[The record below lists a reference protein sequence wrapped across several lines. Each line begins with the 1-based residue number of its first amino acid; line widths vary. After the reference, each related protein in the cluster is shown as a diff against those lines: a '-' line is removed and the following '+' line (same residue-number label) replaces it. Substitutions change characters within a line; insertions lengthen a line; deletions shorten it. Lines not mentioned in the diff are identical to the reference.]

1 MKKTSAENRG
11 AKAPW
16 WFAHAVIA
24 ATIWGVWGALID
36 STARAGF
43 PPEMGYV
50 VWAFTMVPPALFA
63 LARAGWRLE
72 RDRGAILFGG
82 MAGLLGAG
90 GQLILFKV
98 LRLAPAYLVFP
109 IIALSPIVTVALA
122 FTILR
127 ERVVVKD
134 WAGIALALAAGVLLA
149 YGPAEGGTAATGWFV
164 LTLAVFFA
172 WGVQGLVISRA
183 NRRMS
188 AESVFFYMMATGLLL
203 APVALRMV
211 DYEQPMTWGLR
222 GFWAAV
228 GIQSLNAIGA
238 LLLVYAFRYG
248 KAMIVAPLVNAGA
261 PVITV
266 LLSLLIYRAMPN
278 GFNLAGIVIAI
289 VATVLLA
296 WESPPPA
303 ERNERGKS

>member
-1 MKKTSAENRG
+1 MKNSSIDHGGG
-11 AKAPW
+11 ARKSW
-16 WFAHAVIA
+16 WFVHAVVA

-43 PPEMGYV
+43 PAEMGYV
-50 VWAFTMVPPALFA
+50 VWAFTMVPPAVFA
-63 LARAGWRLE
+63 LARAGWRLD

-82 MAGLLGAG
+82 AAGLLGAG

-109 IIALSPIVTVALA
+109 IIALSPIVTVAMA
-122 FTILR
+122 FTLLR
-127 ERVVVKD
+127 ERVAVKD
-134 WAGIALALAAGVLLA
+134 WIGIALALAAGVLLA
-149 YGPAEGGTAATGWFV
+149 YVPAGSGAVARGWLL
-164 LTLAVFFA
+164 LTLVVFFC
-172 WGVQGLVISRA
+172 WGVQGFVISRA

-211 DYEQPMTWGLR
+211 DYDQPMNWGLR

-228 GIQSLNAIGA
+228 LIQSLNAVGA

-266 LLSLLIYRAMPN
+266 LLSLLLYRAVPN
-278 GFNLAGIVIAI
+278 GPNLVGIAI
-289 VATVLLA
+289 ALVATTLLA
-296 WESPPPA
+296 WESPPPQG
-303 ERNERGKS
+303 RG